1 MPRNYKRKT
10 TRMTQ
15 SPEIL
20 DPIIDK
26 IKRGILSI
34 RKASMEYKIPFST
47 LQSYISGRR
56 KYQNATG
63 GRKPVLTLEEEKQ
76 LADYLKT
83 LEKWGFGLSR
93 TEVLDCVQD
102 YVTQNNIK
110 NNFQNNRP
118 GEDWFLGFKRRN
130 RLSVKKA
137 SGIGVFAKKND

>member
-10 TRMTQ
+10 SRMTL

-20 DPIIDK
+20 IPIIDK
-26 IKRGILSI
+26 VKRGILSI
-34 RKASMEYKIPFST
+34 RKASLEYKIPFST
-47 LQSYISGRR
+47 LQSYTSGRR
-56 KYQNATG
+56 KYENVTG
-63 GRKPVLTLEEEKQ
+63 GRRPVLALDEERR

-93 TEVLDCVQD
+93 NEVMDCVQE

-110 NNFQNNRP
+110 NSFKDNRP

-130 RLSVKKA
+130 RLSIKKNHRHW
-137 SGIGVFAKKND
+137 SIRAKK

>member
-15 SPEIL
+15 SREIL

-34 RKASMEYKIPFST
+34 RKASLEYKIPFST
-47 LQSYISGRR
+47 LQSYMSGRR
-56 KYQNATG
+56 KYENATG
-63 GRKPVLTLEEEKQ
+63 GRPPVLALEEEKE

-102 YVTQNNIK
+102 YVTQNHIK
-110 NNFQNNRP
+110 NSFKDNRP

-130 RLSVKKA
+130 RLSVKKSQA
-137 SGIGVFAKKND
+137 LEYSRKK